1 MSAIDRAHLLALT
14 EVVSPSVNGASA
26 ARLARQLDERGLSAT
41 LRGETSPSFEDDDW
55 VPAALRKVTDERVA
69 FWIGELDALSQDGV
83 ALVVITDDE
92 YPTNLR
98 LIVNRPPLVFVRG
111 ALAAV
116 DARAVAIVGTRD
128 ATEEGVTAARQLA
141 GVLAKRGITVIS
153 GLAAGIDT
161 AAHEGALDANGRTVA
176 VFGTG
181 IRRVYPEANRA
192 LAQRIAEQGACVS
205 QFLPSQTGER
215 WTFPVRNIVT
225 SGLSLGTIVVEA
237 SSTSGARRQADEAL
251 RHGKRLYLLDRL
263 VMGQEWARALVDQP
277 GVTVVSRV
285 EQLVEDLEYE
295 LSVPNMSTL
304 V

>member
-1 MSAIDRAHLLALT
+1 MNALDRAYLLALT
-14 EVVSPSVNGASA
+14 EVVSPSLNGASA
-26 ARLARQLDERGLSAT
+26 ARLARQLDEAGLEAT

-55 VPAALRKVTDERVA
+55 VPTAVHGITEERVVY
-69 FWIGELDALSQDGV
+69 WTGELDALAQDGV
-83 ALVVITDDE
+83 ELVVITDDA

-98 LIVNRPPLVFVRG
+98 LIVNRPPLIFVRG
-111 ALAAV
+111 SLSAV
-116 DARAVAIVGTRD
+116 DDRAVAVVGTRD
-128 ATEEGVTAARQLA
+128 ATAEGVKAARQLA
-141 GVLAKRGITVIS
+141 GELATRDITVIS

-181 IRRVYPEANRA
+181 IRRVYPGVNRP
-192 LAQRIAEQGACVS
+192 LARRVADQGACVS
-205 QFLPSQTGER
+205 QFLPAQTGER

-225 SGLSLGTIVVEA
+225 SGLSLGTIVIEA

-263 VMGQEWARALVDQP
+263 VMGQEWARALIDQP
-277 GVTVVSRV
+277 GVAVVSTV
-285 EQLVEDLEYE
+285 EQLVDDLEYE
-295 LSVPNMSTL
+295 LSVPSMNML

>member
-1 MSAIDRAHLLALT
+1 MSALDRAQLLALT
-14 EVVSPSVNGASA
+14 EIVSPSLNGASA
-26 ARLARQLDERGLSAT
+26 ARLARQLDEAGLEAT
-41 LRGETSPSFEDDDW
+41 LRGETSPWFVDDDW
-55 VPAALRKVTDERVA
+55 VPAAIRGVTEERVD
-69 FWIGELDALSQDGV
+69 FWTGELDALSEDGV
-83 ALVVITDDE
+83 KLVVITDDD

-98 LIVNRPPLVFVRG
+98 LIVNRPPLIFVRG
-111 ALAAV
+111 SISAV
-116 DARAVAIVGTRD
+116 DDRAVAVVGTRD
-128 ATEEGVTAARQLA
+128 ATAEGVQAARQLA
-141 GVLAKRGITVIS
+141 GDLARRGITVIS

-181 IRRVYPEANRA
+181 IRRVYPGANKP
-192 LAQRIAEQGACVS
+192 LARRVAERGACIS
-205 QFLPSQTGER
+205 QFLPAQTGER

-225 SGLSLGTIVVEA
+225 SGLSLGTIVIEA

-263 VMGQEWARALVDQP
+263 VMGQEWARALIDQP
-277 GVTVVSRV
+277 GVAVVSTV

-295 LSVPNMSTL
+295 LSVPSMSML